1 MVFEREWLHLDKLL
15 ALLGP
20 SPDMAVVE
28 SRFRGALDE
37 GTLEDRD
44 KTPAEVWRRR
54 FEEGDPEINWVSGRM
69 VVPWVHCRGRE
80 WTEREIH
87 PQFRRSAWLNVFS
100 DLVPGATREIS
111 APFATSAPP
120 QPSAKTEENVESWYR
135 DRVAKWPAGQK
146 PPSAD
151 EDEKAAEGDFPGV
164 PKLRDLVRQA
174 RKHYAPRD
182 WKKAGPRPS
191 RKTPTA

>member
-1 MVFEREWLHLDKLL
+1 MVFEREWLYLDELL

-37 GTLEDRD
+37 GALEDRD
-44 KTPAEVWRRR
+44 KTPAEVWRQR
-54 FEEGDPEINWVSGRM
+54 FEEGDPEINWVSGTM
-69 VVPWVHCRGRE
+69 VVPSVHCRGRE

-87 PQFRRSAWLNVFS
+87 PRFSRAAWLDVFS
-100 DLVPGATREIS
+100 DLVPGAIRTQPRAEID
-111 APFATSAPP
+111 
-120 QPSAKTEENVESWYR
+120 QKVKGWYR
-135 DRVAKWPAGQK
+135 DRVANWPVDQK
-146 PPSAD
+146 PPSEA
-151 EDEKAAEGDFPGV
+151 EDVKAASDSDEFRGV
-164 PKLRDLVRQA
+164 PKLRAFVRLA
-174 RKHYAPRD
+174 RKDYAPDD

>member
-1 MVFEREWLHLDKLL
+1 MVFEREWLYLDELL

-44 KTPAEVWRRR
+44 KTPAEVWRQR
-54 FEEGDPEINWVSGRM
+54 FEEGDPEINWVSGTM
-69 VVPWVHCRGRE
+69 VVPWFHRRWRE
-80 WTEREIH
+80 WTERKIH
-87 PQFRRSAWLNVFS
+87 PQFRRAAWLDVFS
-100 DLVPGATREIS
+100 DLPGATREIS
-111 APFATSAPP
+111 APRP
-120 QPSAKTEENVESWYR
+120 QPNAEIEQNVKRWYR
-135 DRVAKWPAGQK
+135 DRVANWPVDQK
-146 PPSAD
+146 PPSEA
-151 EDEKAAEGDFPGV
+151 EDVKAASDSDEFRGV
-164 PKLRDLVRQA
+164 PKLRAFVRLA
-174 RKHYAPRD
+174 RKDYAPDD

>member
-1 MVFEREWLHLDKLL
+1 MPFEPEWLFLDELL

-20 SPDMAVVE
+20 SPDMAIVE
-28 SRFRGALDE
+28 LRFRRALDE
-37 GTLEDRD
+37 GALEDRER
-44 KTPAEVWRRR
+44 TPAEVWHRC
-54 FEEGDPEINWVSGRM
+54 FEEGDPEIDWVSGTM

-87 PQFRRSAWLNVFS
+87 PRFSRAAWLDVFS
-100 DLVPGATREIS
+100 DLVPGAIRTQPRAEIE
-111 APFATSAPP
+111 
-120 QPSAKTEENVESWYR
+120 QKVKGWYR
-135 DRVAKWPAGQK
+135 DRVANWPADQK
-146 PPSAD
+146 PPSEA
-151 EDEKAAEGDFPGV
+151 EDEKAAEGAFPGV

-174 RKHYAPRD
+174 RKHYAPGD